1 MAEQR
6 RISPALVIAAGAGI
20 AVAAAAG
27 IYALARAAP
36 PEVYTCPVC
45 GAEFS
50 TLEKLQY
57 HFTENH
63 PREEIPIEWQ

>member
-1 MAEQR
+1 MAEK
-6 RISPALVIAAGAGI
+6 RISTGLIIGAG
-20 AVAAAAG
+20 AAAAG
-27 IYALARAAP
+27 LAGTLIYFATRARAA

-45 GAEFS
+45 GDEFS

-57 HFTENH
+57 HFTMTH